1 MIWVVLDS
9 NVYVSA
15 IVFGGNPRAILELAE
30 QKLFEVSVSDPIKA
44 DVQRVLGLKFAWSK
58 TRIDDAVEYLWSLTH
73 DTIPQQTVTDCVDP
87 DDNCVLECALESH
100 ARVIVTGDNH
110 LRKLHPY
117 RAISILTPKQFL
129 EAKLWQG

>member
-15 IVFGGNPRAILELAE
+15 LVFGGNPRAILQLAE
-30 QKLFEVSVSDPIKA
+30 QGLFEVSVSDPIKA

-58 TRIDDAVEYLWSLTH
+58 TRIDDATDYLWSLTH
-73 DTIPQQTVTDCVDP
+73 DAIPQQTVTDCVDP

-110 LRKLHPY
+110 LLKLHPS
-117 RAISILTPKQFL
+117 REISILTPKQFL
-129 EAKLWQG
+129 EAELWQS

>member
-15 IVFGGNPRAILELAE
+15 LVFGGNPRAILQLAE
-30 QKLFEVSVSDPIKA
+30 QGLFEVSVSDPIKA

-58 TRIDDAVEYLWSLTH
+58 TRIDDATDYLWSLTH
-73 DTIPQQTVTDCVDP
+73 DAIPQQTVTDCVDP

-110 LRKLHPY
+110 LLKLHPY
-117 RAISILTPKQFL
+117 REISILTPKQFL
-129 EAKLWQG
+129 EAELWQS